1 MNACK
6 NGRQAYFAFKTSEQL
21 NPITVFKLYNQVVL
35 PFVLYGCVLLCDLRA
50 MDSGTPFQ
58 HFIAKHAMG
67 LPCHTKSDMC
77 ESLLGFLQITAE
89 TDHAKKFCSETTVWE
104 SCYKL
109 VVTPQV
115 VSVFIPIDLTKW
127 NRSHCRPNLVS
138 SLHYQ
143 RKKRRKQI
151 ESWYGTGIT
160 NQWKS
165 V

>member
-127 NRSHCRPNLVS
+127 NRSHC
-138 SLHYQ
+138 
-143 RKKRRKQI
+143 
-151 ESWYGTGIT
+151 
-160 NQWKS
+160 
-165 V
+165 